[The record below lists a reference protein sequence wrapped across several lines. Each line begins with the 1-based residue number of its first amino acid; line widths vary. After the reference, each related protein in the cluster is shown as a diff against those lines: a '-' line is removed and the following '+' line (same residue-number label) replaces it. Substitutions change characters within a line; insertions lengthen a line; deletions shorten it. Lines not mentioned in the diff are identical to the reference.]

1 MRVKQAIGE
10 RGSLRWIQTLVDA
23 HRPIADAALRDAL
36 ELVPEIT
43 VDWRSPL
50 RIDAYAEYRDSD
62 FLERVGLGDLRSTL
76 GAFWPRGGPQW
87 DALARLSDGRI
98 ILVEAKAHTKELRS
112 HCTAS
117 PASRQT
123 IEAALALAR
132 RHFGAPDSADW
143 TRDYYQYANRLA
155 HLYFLRTHGVDA
167 QLVFFY
173 FLNDTDME
181 GPTSTAEWTVALAD
195 VHRTLGIAGP
205 IANVHECFVDTRQL
219 A

>member
-10 RGSLRWIQTLVDA
+10 RGSLRWIQTLIDA

-36 ELVPEIT
+36 QLGPE
-43 VDWRSPL
+43 VSVEWRSPL
-50 RIDAYAEYRDSD
+50 RDDAYAEYRDSD
-62 FLERVGLGDLRSTL
+62 FLERVGLGELRPML

-98 ILVEAKAHTKELRS
+98 ILVEAKAHASELRS

-117 PASRQT
+117 PSSRET
-123 IEAALALAR
+123 IDAALALAR
-132 RHFGAPDSADW
+132 SYFGADDSADW

-155 HLYFLRTHGVDA
+155 HLYFLRAHGVDA
-167 QLVFFY
+167 QLVFVY
-173 FLNDTDME
+173 FLNDTDMN
-181 GPTSTAEWTVALAD
+181 GPASAAEWASSVAD
-195 VHRTLGIAGP
+195 VHRALGLPGAID
-205 IANVHECFVDTRQL
+205 NVHECFIDTQRL